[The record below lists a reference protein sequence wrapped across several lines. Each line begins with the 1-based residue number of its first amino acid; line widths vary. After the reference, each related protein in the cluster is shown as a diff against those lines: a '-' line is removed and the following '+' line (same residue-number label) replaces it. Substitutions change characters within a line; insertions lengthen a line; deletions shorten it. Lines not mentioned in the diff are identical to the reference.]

1 MNYQAIIKITKRI
14 ECAISGLR
22 SAVCILAAV
31 SVCSLPLGSSAIG
44 SEKRALE
51 HSVVKIYVTMQNED
65 YSMPWQSQPPQSGN
79 GTGFIIKGNRI
90 LSNAHVVSNARF
102 IEVKKNGSPR
112 RYSAHVKFA
121 AHDCDLAVLE
131 VDDPEFF
138 DSTTPV
144 KFAKELPKLSDTVAV
159 IGYPMGGSRI
169 SLTEGVISRIDYS
182 GYTHSGVD
190 QHLVLQVDAAIN
202 PGNSGGPVL
211 LKGRVVGVA
220 FQGMLQASNIGYVIP
235 VPIINHF
242 LKDIEDGKYNG
253 YPDLGASIM
262 DTRNAAL
269 KASLGLNDRTTG
281 AVVYYLDPFG
291 SAKDVLE
298 LKDVLLA
305 IDGHNIAED
314 GTIELDG
321 NMIGFSELIERKQWG
336 DEVNL
341 QIMRN
346 LAVTNVTVPLT
357 PPEDPFVFRNIYDK
371 QPEYCILG
379 GLVFSPL
386 SRNYL
391 ATIGRGLDGVN
402 QQQLLY
408 ASQYAKI
415 DDLWQDRSQFV
426 VLIKRLPHP
435 VNSYAAPFMQ
445 GLVSEVNG
453 IHIGSLADLER
464 AIKTPQGGYHIIKFE
479 GMDDYIVMDAEQ
491 VKRSEKEI
499 LTRYAVPA
507 AFFTG
512 EQQ

>member
-1 MNYQAIIKITKRI
+1 
-14 ECAISGLR
+14 
-22 SAVCILAAV
+22 
-31 SVCSLPLGSSAIG
+31 
-44 SEKRALE
+44 
-51 HSVVKIYVTMQNED
+51 
-65 YSMPWQSQPPQSGN
+65 
-79 GTGFIIKGNRI
+79 
-90 LSNAHVVSNARF
+90 
-102 IEVKKNGSPR
+102 
-112 RYSAHVKFA
+112 
-121 AHDCDLAVLE
+121 
-131 VDDPEFF
+131 
-138 DSTTPV
+138 
-144 KFAKELPKLSDTVAV
+144 
-159 IGYPMGGSRI
+159 
-169 SLTEGVISRIDYS
+169 
-182 GYTHSGVD
+182 
-190 QHLVLQVDAAIN
+190 
-202 PGNSGGPVL
+202 
-211 LKGRVVGVA
+211 
-220 FQGMLQASNIGYVIP
+220 
-235 VPIINHF
+235 
-242 LKDIEDGKYNG
+242 
-253 YPDLGASIM
+253 M

-269 KASLGLNDRTTG
+269 KASLGLDDKITG

-415 DDLWQDRSQFV
+415 DDLWKDRSQFV

-453 IHIGSLADLER
+453 VHIGSLADFER

-491 VKRSEKEI
+491 VKRSEQDI
-499 LTRYAVPA
+499 LGRYAVPA
-507 AFFTG
+507 ACFTG